1 MFGGQLSIED
11 FRNNFIENKI
21 YKMVE
26 YPMFI
31 SSDYMEEIDIKNIK
45 IVNHKL
51 FDKNEQQSKIFN
63 NLDDKR
69 VEDAK
74 TRLSI
79 IENATVTVGNTIDK
93 FIKFS

>member
-1 MFGGQLSIED
+1 
-11 FRNNFIENKI
+11 
-21 YKMVE
+21 MVE

-31 SSDYMEEIDIKNIK
+31 SNDYMEEIDIKNIK
-45 IVNHKL
+45 RANHKL
-51 FDKNEQQSKIFN
+51 FDENNSEQSRVFN

-74 TRLSI
+74 SRLLI